1 MSKWEIRGTIDDDTL
16 LGTNHGESIY
26 GFEGNDQLEGA
37 KGNDRLIGGDGG
49 DTFIFKPGDGRDSI
63 IDFQA
68 IEGDKINLSG
78 FGFTDITDVKITS
91 SQGNTTI
98 SFGKGDSIL
107 LFGVDGTTLTNGDF
121 IFS

>member
-1 MSKWEIRGTIDDDTL
+1 MTTPSSAQTMENPSTALGEMTCWRGA
-16 LGTNHGESIY
+16 G
-26 GFEGNDQLEGA
+26 
-37 KGNDRLIGGDGG
+37 GNDRLIGGDGS

-63 IDFQA
+63 IDFDA
-68 IEGDKINLSG
+68 LEGDKISLSG
-78 FGFTDITDVKITS
+78 FGFTDIRDVKMTS